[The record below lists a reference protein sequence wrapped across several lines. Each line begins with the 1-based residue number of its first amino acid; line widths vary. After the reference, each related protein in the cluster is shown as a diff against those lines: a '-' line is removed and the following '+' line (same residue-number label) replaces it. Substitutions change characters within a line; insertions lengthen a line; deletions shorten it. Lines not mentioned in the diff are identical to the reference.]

1 MARKRNDDSVQAI
14 DEERAAQA
22 IAKAVADGDFV
33 NFRFL
38 FSAFSPAREG
48 STERFETDKYA
59 YLLPA
64 EGAEGAAQYREALEK
79 TREKATWDHILQ
91 ELRANRPVQVPSE
104 LVLLLADNAVRER
117 KYTCAAQAY
126 ELLRIRKTMQEEF
139 AKQGDQALAA
149 NDIPKAVSGYL
160 IATGLTYDYAAF
172 PEPLPMVPN
181 FQTKALM
188 LHGQYPTR
196 PEDCIALQEP
206 DAHANTALEYLLYDP
221 EAAAR
226 LRSLPLDIRLA
237 FLKGMVREQDP
248 GWDAFALRYR
258 SACGLAREYGERLE
272 KLSASPHQGPGSLEE
287 EIDEQKADDPWR
299 ITRELLGRTIENGEW
314 WQYLKELAY
323 EHPAAILFVSRQAV
337 GDEEILVPR
346 YRAESPLAK
355 VLDLFV
361 QTPAASPP

>member
-1 MARKRNDDSVQAI
+1 MARKRNDDTVQAM
-14 DEERAAQA
+14 DEERTAQA
-22 IAKAVADGDFV
+22 IAKAVAKGDCV

-38 FSAFSPAREG
+38 FSPFSPAREG
-48 STERFETDKYA
+48 STERFDTEKYT
-59 YLLPA
+59 YLLPD
-64 EGAEGAAQYREALEK
+64 EETQQDPNYREALEK
-79 TREKATWDHILQ
+79 TRAKATWDHILG

-117 KYTCAAQAY
+117 KFTFAAQAY
-126 ELLRIRKTMQEEF
+126 ELLRIRRTMQEEF
-139 AKQGDQALAA
+139 AKQADQALAA

-160 IATGLTYDYAAF
+160 IATGLAYDYAAF

-181 FQTKALM
+181 FQPKALM
-188 LHGQYPTR
+188 LHGEYPTR

-206 DAHANTALEYLLYDP
+206 DTHANTALEYLLYDP

-226 LRSLPLDIRLA
+226 LRPLPLETRLA
-237 FLKGMVREQDP
+237 FLNGMVRERDP
-248 GWDAFALRYR
+248 GWDEFAERYR
-258 SACGLAREYGERLE
+258 SACGLARDYGERLE
-272 KLSASPHQGPGSLEE
+272 KLSASPHQGPESLDE
-287 EIDEQKADDPWR
+287 EIDEQNASDPWL
-299 ITRELLGRTIENGEW
+299 ITRALLGRTIENGEW

-361 QTPAASPP
+361 EAPTDSDP